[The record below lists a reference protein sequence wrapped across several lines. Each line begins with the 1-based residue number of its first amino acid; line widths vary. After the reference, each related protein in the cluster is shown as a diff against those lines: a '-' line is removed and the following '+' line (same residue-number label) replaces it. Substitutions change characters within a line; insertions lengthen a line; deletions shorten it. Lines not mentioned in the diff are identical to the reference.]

1 MEAAKACAELE
12 GREERSRPVGEP
24 AAAFEA
30 DVAAEEDGRV
40 EVMEVAEAG
49 AAFEAEMTGRD
60 RSRAG
65 C

>member
-1 MEAAKACAELE
+1 MEADEAGAELE
-12 GREERSRPVGEP
+12 GRDERSRPVGEP
-24 AAAFEA
+24 AAELEA

-40 EVMEVAEAG
+40 EVMGVAEAG
-49 AAFEAEMTGRD
+49 AELEVEMNSRD